1 MTLASSPA
9 ARHRRLNDALPHII
23 PFTDVT
29 EVWFWTMQ
37 AHKALLE
44 GARVR
49 AGQALLPRPCEPGD
63 ILKVVERLYRQGRL
77 RHEHVQVLARYGR
90 QMLAPERDRAQ
101 ETADWLLW
109 QEALGRMEPILRD
122 KGIIL

>member
-1 MTLASSPA
+1 MPRTASPTA
-9 ARHRRLNDALPHII
+9 PHQRLNDAPPHTI
-23 PFTDVT
+23 PFHDTT

-37 AHKALLE
+37 AHNALLA

-49 AGQALLPRPCEPGD
+49 AGRALLPRPCEPGD
-63 ILKVVERLYRQGRL
+63 ILKVVERLYHKGRL
-77 RHEHVQVLARYGR
+77 QHEHVQVLARYGR

-101 ETADWLLW
+101 EAADWVLW
-109 QEALGRMEPILRD
+109 NEALGRMEPILRD

>member
-1 MTLASSPA
+1 MPPNTF
-9 ARHRRLNDALPHII
+9 
-23 PFTDVT
+23 PFADVE
-29 EVWFWTMQ
+29 EVWFWTIQ

-49 AGQALLPRPCEPGD
+49 AGQALQPRPCEPGD

-77 RHEHVQVLARYGR
+77 LQEHLQVLARYGR
-90 QMLAPERDRAQ
+90 QMLVPERDRAQ
-101 ETADWLLW
+101 EETDWLLW
-109 QEALGRMEPILRD
+109 NEALGRMEPILRN